1 MNFRVS
7 SHAGESFSRIPAP
20 ALILGSAGL
29 IPFVM
34 PVLMMLM
41 GPEAWQ
47 PWAATVLQSYAVV
60 ILSFLGAVH
69 WGAALWETDTAQLWR
84 SLGWS
89 VTPSLLAWTAL
100 MLPLAWSW
108 VVLLGGFSAQYM
120 MDRHAVQK
128 NRIPLWYAELRR
140 WLTYGVVLILSL
152 ALVMT
157 LLTGLS
163 H

>member
-1 MNFRVS
+1 MNFKMS
-7 SHAGESFSRIPAP
+7 SHTGESFSRIPAP

-34 PVLMMLM
+34 PVLVMLM

-47 PWAATVLQSYAVV
+47 PWGASVLQGYAVV

-84 SLGWS
+84 CLGWS
-89 VTPSLLAWTAL
+89 VTPALLAWAAL

-108 VVLLGGFSAQYM
+108 VVLLGGFSAQYI
-120 MDRHAVQK
+120 MDRHTVQI
-128 NRIPLWYAELRR
+128 NRMPPWYTELRR

-152 ALVMT
+152 ALGVT
-157 LLTGLS
+157 LFT
-163 H
+163 